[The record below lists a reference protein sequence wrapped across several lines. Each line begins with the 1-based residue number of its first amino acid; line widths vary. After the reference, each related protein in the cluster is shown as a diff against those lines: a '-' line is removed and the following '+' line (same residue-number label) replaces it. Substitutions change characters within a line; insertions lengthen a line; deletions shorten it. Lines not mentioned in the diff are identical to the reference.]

1 MFGPLETNINAS
13 IAEAAKINQMNLGA
27 IDDAN
32 GEYCRPVNASK
43 DRMYSCV
50 DCQQRVILRKG
61 EVRKPHFAHCSKRE
75 CSYYEHPNESQIH
88 KDAKF
93 RMAEIL
99 KQKEPFS
106 IYWSCNNSKCRGSSS
121 SELDMI
127 YKEGDE
133 VVIEYRDP
141 LGKYVADVA
150 VINSGKPRMIFEIKN
165 THATT
170 TPRPEPWFEF
180 EARELFEQ
188 ADYIYF
194 TCVRRSSMRE
204 CLGCKAMK
212 EEWIN
217 NVPRMKP
224 YVESRTRNWKQETPC
239 VICKRSQYSPIYFK
253 GYRSLCKI
261 CLESDYDELKK
272 MYDLK
277 GRCLFV

>member
-1 MFGPLETNINAS
+1 MD
-13 IAEAAKINQMNLGA
+13 LGA
-27 IDDAN
+27 IDDTN

-43 DRMYSCV
+43 DRTYSCV

-61 EVRKPHFAHCSKRE
+61 EVRRAHFAHYSKRE
-75 CSYYEHPNESQIH
+75 CAYYEHPNESQIH

-99 KQKEPFS
+99 KHKSKIS
-106 IYWSCNNSKCRGSSS
+106 ISWSCRDDRCRGSGH
-121 SELDMI
+121 DDTDVI
-127 YKEGDE
+127 HQDGDE

-141 LGKYVADVA
+141 RGKYVADVA
-150 VINSGKPRMIFEIKN
+150 VINSGKPRLIFEIKN

-180 EARELFEQ
+180 EARELFEPPVHGLG
-188 ADYIYF
+188 DMCFF
-194 TCVRRSSMRE
+194 TCIRRSSMRE

-212 EEWIN
+212 EEWID

-224 YVESRTRNWKQETPC
+224 YAESRTRDWKQETPC
-239 VICKRSQYSPIYFK
+239 VICKRSQYSPIYFR

-261 CLESDYDELKK
+261 CLESDYEELKK